1 MAYTLNGGKLII
13 IESSKNRSKKGSLQ
27 ITGNIKDIMK
37 ESVLTAISWIKSN
50 INSISKDFDFDN
62 WEIHVHVPEAATPK
76 DGPSAGITI
85 CCSLVSLITGYNVR
99 SDTAMTG
106 EISLAGFVLP
116 VGGIKD
122 KILGAYRTGIKRFI
136 LSEKNKVDV
145 EEAFSKDDIIK
156 DLK

>member
-13 IESSKNRSKKGSLQ
+13 IESSKNRSNKGNLQ
-27 ITGNIKDIMK
+27 ITGNVKDIMK

-50 INSISKDFDFDN
+50 INYILKDFNFDN
-62 WEIHVHVPEAATPK
+62 WEIHVHVPDAATPK

-85 CCSLVSLITGYNVR
+85 CCSLVSLITGFNTR

-116 VGGIKD
+116 VGGIKE
-122 KILGAYRTGIKRFI
+122 KVLGAYRTGIKRFI
-136 LSEKNKVDV
+136 LSEKNKVDF
-145 EEAFSKDDIIK
+145 EEAFNKDEIK
-156 DLK
+156 NELQ